1 MGSYDD
7 SRAPRRKREHAQSA
21 GAATSAACR
30 VRFPHV
36 IGSVL
41 VAQAK
46 LPQNHRP
53 TITMILA
60 FWLAIIVPDC
70 RRVWLL

>member
-7 SRAPRRKREHAQSA
+7 SRAPRRERGHAQSA
-21 GAATSAACR
+21 GAAISAACR

-46 LPQNHRP
+46 LPQNNRP
-53 TITMILA
+53 TGTTILA
-60 FWLAIIVPDC
+60 FWSAIIVPDC
-70 RRVWLL
+70 RRAWLL